1 MRFYTHTSR
10 SGQTMHRL
18 MRALIRRVAAMGPT
32 RQNVH
37 LVVEQGRLSQV
48 PGSPIL
54 GCCGEVDKL
63 IYREGRTLCLLLTL

>member
-37 LVVEQGRLSQV
+37 LVVEQGDCPRYLVAPSWDAAERLISLF
-48 PGSPIL
+48 I
-54 GCCGEVDKL
+54 
-63 IYREGRTLCLLLTL
+63 GRAERSAYC